1 MAKMSSSEAK
11 MLMLQHQMR
20 ENNMDLDAFVKDMNK
35 WEDDIKEREQ
45 KIISKKS
52 VNDQQDLPPVRNSL
66 KIKKKKKV
74 KPKKDDDSQG
84 SKPRKRISGYDYRS
98 WDKLDIDKMC
108 DDVDKR
114 EKSESSDYETD
125 EEWEI
130 ERKKQQASLEKDAG
144 NEYFKRGD
152 YINAIE
158 SYTKGMGLDPTN
170 PILPAN
176 RAMALLK
183 EKKYAAAEMDCMTAL
198 TFDPLYVKAYL
209 RLGSAQFFM
218 KKLQKAKETFEKV
231 LQLEPQNKQ
240 AKLEIEKIEKE
251 MKKEQMVTHDS
262 AAPDLG
268 IVKPIT
274 IPPNKRSKKPLK
286 RLEIEEV
293 GVEETDLRQA
303 ARSRVEES
311 HSRQRKDTESK
322 DNQMFAKFTSPG
334 MINAGSSQN
343 IVKEPKPV
351 IMNGSA
357 VKSQT
362 DTRLDLSSVHSETS
376 PQASVSPRSE
386 AKSLSPRSFSVPG
399 SSFQFQADYKVL
411 KNDTAAFYDY
421 LKKIE
426 PALYPKLFGE
436 CLDAEI
442 LLKMLTVFQNCYK
455 PAGEDYFPHMRKL
468 TEVKRFGMTVMFF
481 SRKEKQV
488 LQDLFENLKQNGAV
502 PESDLK
508 SLATKYGINY

>member
-1 MAKMSSSEAK
+1 MSKLSASEEK
-11 MLMLQHQMR
+11 MLMLQHHMR
-20 ENNMDLDAFVKDMNK
+20 ENNMDLEAFVKDMNK
-35 WEDDIKEREQ
+35 WEDDIKEKEQ
-45 KIISKKS
+45 KLKSEKS
-52 VNDQQDLPPVRNSL
+52 VNGKQDLPPVRNSL

-74 KPKKDDDSQG
+74 KTQKDDDSQG
-84 SKPRKRISGYDYRS
+84 RKPRKRISGYDYRS

-108 DDVDKR
+108 EDVDNQ

-125 EEWEI
+125 EEWEV
-130 ERKKQQASLEKDAG
+130 ERKKQQASMEKDAG
-144 NEYFKRGD
+144 NDYFKRGD
-152 YINAIE
+152 YTNAIE
-158 SYTKGMGLDPTN
+158 SYTKGMALDPTN

-183 EKKYAAAEMDCMTAL
+183 EQKYAAAEMDCMTAL
-198 TFDPLYVKAYL
+198 TLDPLYVKAYL

-262 AAPDLG
+262 SVPDVGL
-268 IVKPIT
+268 VKPIT
-274 IPPNKRSKKPLK
+274 KPPNKRSKKPLR

-293 GVEETDLRQA
+293 GVEETDIRQA

-311 HSRQRKDTESK
+311 HSKQRKETESK
-322 DNQMFAKFTSPG
+322 DNQMFAKFTNPG
-334 MINAGSSQN
+334 MINFPAPTPQTIQES
-343 IVKEPKPV
+343 KPV
-351 IMNGSA
+351 INNSSSA
-357 VKSQT
+357 KPMS
-362 DTRLDLSSVHSETS
+362 DTKLDLSSVQSEA
-376 PQASVSPRSE
+376 QASDSPRSE
-386 AKSLSPRSFSVPG
+386 VKSLSPRSFSVPA

-411 KNDTAAFYDY
+411 KTDISAFSDY
-421 LKKIE
+421 LKKID

-442 LLKMLTVFQNCYK
+442 LMNMLKVFQICYK
-455 PAGEDYFPHMRKL
+455 PAGEDYFPQMLKL

-488 LQDLFENLKQNGAV
+488 LQELFDNLKDKGAV
-502 PESDLK
+502 QDKDLK
-508 SLATKYGINY
+508 SLATKYGVSC